1 MRNVKVVVQYDGTDY
16 FGFQFQPG
24 VPTIQ
29 RELEKVLSTI
39 IKERVGIYGSGRTDT
54 GVHAAGQVISFR
66 TNGTIPIEKLCI
78 AMNSLLPDSIAAI
91 EACEVESDFHARY
104 SAKSRLY
111 VYDILNRE
119 VPNALESRFSW
130 HIRHP
135 LDVRAMDESAG
146 ALLGVHD
153 FSSFACA
160 DRDEGSPMRDLQ
172 EIRVERAG
180 EHVLLTMRANAF
192 LRSMA
197 RIIVGTLVEVGLGM
211 RPGSDVQRILDAADR
226 RLAGKTAPAH
236 GLCLV
241 EVEYDRD
248 AGLHSA
254 SRA

>member
-16 FGFQFQPG
+16 FGFQYQPG

-29 RELEKVLSTI
+29 RELERVLTMI
-39 IKERVGIYGSGRTDT
+39 VKERTGIYGSGRTDA

-78 AMNSLLPDSIAAI
+78 AMNSLLPGSIAAI
-91 EACEVESDFHARY
+91 EASEMEPGFHARY

-111 VYDILNRE
+111 VYDVLNRE
-119 VPNALESRFSW
+119 VPDAFASRYSW
-130 HIRHP
+130 HVRHG
-135 LDVRAMDESAG
+135 LDVQAMNESAKP
-146 ALLGVHD
+146 LLGVHD

-160 DRDEGSPMRDLQ
+160 DRDEGSPIRDLQ
-172 EIRVERAG
+172 EISVDRVG
-180 EHVLLTMRANAF
+180 EHVLIGMRANAF

-211 RPGSDVQRILDAADR
+211 RPGSDIERILDAADR

-241 EVEYDRD
+241 EVEYDRHAELD
-248 AGLHSA
+248 SA